1 MNITDAINI
10 EMIQYYQGDPQRIQ
24 HFTKVAAY
32 CSLIARMHG
41 LSQKEITFI
50 TIAGLIHD
58 IGIKEGEKRFSRSDG
73 KIQEELGPALAKE
86 LLSHHRTD
94 LTEEEIQRLCYLV
107 GHHHTYTNIDGID
120 YQILVEADF
129 LVNLY
134 ERSLET
140 GVPLQKKT
148 ITATEEKIFQ
158 TAEGKLI
165 LRSMYGIA

>member
-10 EMIQYYQGDPQRIQ
+10 EMIHYYQGDPQRIQ

-32 CSLIARMHG
+32 CSLIARMHS
-41 LSQKEITFI
+41 LSQREITFI

-58 IGIKEGEKRFSRSDG
+58 IGIKEGEKRFTRSDG
-73 KIQEELGPALAKE
+73 KIQEELGPALAKK
-86 LLSHHRTD
+86 LLSHYRTD
-94 LTEEEIQRLCYLV
+94 LHEEEIERLCYLV

-140 GVPLQKKT
+140 GKPIQKET
-148 ITATEEKIFQ
+148 VLATEANIFR
-158 TAEGKLI
+158 TEEGKRI
-165 LRSMYGIA
+165 LRDMYGII